1 VRRPSRLSWLFAA
14 LVILTVGGVSGGA
27 WAAGEPMVGP
37 VEAGTM
43 VRSTMLA
50 LDHANKT
57 GNYTVLRDLGSTTFH
72 GNSAA
77 RLSEVFSD
85 LRAQN
90 LDLSAILAAPMS
102 FASPPVID
110 AKGLLR
116 ITGAAPIGS
125 KVLQFQMAWAYEG
138 GAWRLWGVL
147 VTAS

>member
-1 VRRPSRLSWLFAA
+1 
-14 LVILTVGGVSGGA
+14 
-27 WAAGEPMVGP
+27 MVGP